1 MRGRTTF
8 VIAHRLS
15 TLRRADLVL
24 VLEKGRIVQQGTHE
38 ELMRQAGH
46 YRRSA
51 RLQAAGMEPEPVLLR
66 RVA

>member
-1 MRGRTTF
+1 
-8 VIAHRLS
+8 LS

-24 VLEKGRIVQQGTHE
+24 VLEQGRIVQRGTHE

-51 RLQAAGMEPEPVLLR
+51 LLQAAGTEPEPAAVR